1 MNISIG
7 KTDEAEDIQIRD
19 KTFLRHMVCLGASGS
34 GKTVACKVIC
44 EEFIRNQIPVIAI
57 DPQGDIASLLYPSL
71 LEDVEDK
78 GISQKMIDEYKKN
91 AEVIIW
97 TPASSVGVPL
107 SLNPIGLIQ
116 DIVEQ
121 QKSYEECLRSISLSA
136 DSIIGL
142 IGEDIDNDSGRL
154 LSAILNIT
162 LTYVV
167 EQRLEIESFS
177 DLADL
182 LLDCPEALKKKIAAI
197 ASAKEL
203 LRLSKKIRL
212 LTVGAK
218 KLLFDL
224 AKPLNVEELLGL
236 SSPRKSKKTRLSV
249 IYLNTLSSQEE
260 KEFFVARITS
270 ALYDWML
277 ANPSNELQALF
288 YIDEVAPFIPPVRKP
303 VCKDILKI
311 LLKQA
316 RKYGVGCL
324 IASQNPGD
332 IDYKAISQCSTWN
345 LGRLISRQDIKKVE
359 KILRS
364 ISPEDAENIVSELPT
379 LNAGQFL
386 LFAPDEY
393 TSMKKFQVRWLIT
406 EHKTLDEEQVK
417 EAVDDDLRKK
427 YLNKNTLPKKAKKQ
441 IQENAVSKSYDNS
454 DNKNIQDLQVSE
466 RILALLTKEACCLTC
481 AEIADNLELNAATIR
496 KYLGKLTSKIAR
508 AKHGRSF
515 VYWLSEYKFLP
526 QYGLTQRIE
535 VAKLQILEQ
544 EAVSLA
550 QKRLKKQLIFFDIE
564 EISKSHL
571 IYIPLWQVH
580 FTEEIESSFLIFSKT
595 SSKDENIYFDAFNG
609 KIALYDR
616 GQGFSF
622 VDTPKDS
629 PSVLCDLDDVC
640 TFQTIFPGEMD
651 FKWSLY
657 KKMLTENQI
666 QKLIARKFHINVHHT
681 LITFL
686 PVWQFEIVVKDTQK
700 KKRLLFLD
708 GVTGMPIEVQYE

>member
-7 KTDEAEDIQIRD
+7 KTEEAEDIQIRH
-19 KTFLRHMVCLGASGS
+19 KTLLRHMVCLGASGS
-34 GKTVACKVIC
+34 GKTVLCKVIC
-44 EEFIRNQIPVIAI
+44 EEFIRNKIPVIAI
-57 DPQGDIASLLYPSL
+57 DPQGDIASLLHTSL
-71 LEDVEDK
+71 YEDVADK
-78 GISQKMIDEYKKN
+78 GISQEMIDEYKKN

-97 TPASSVGVPL
+97 TPASSIGVPL

-116 DIVEQ
+116 DIVAQ
-121 QKSYEECLRSISLSA
+121 DKNYEECLRSISLSA

-142 IGEDIDNDSGRL
+142 VGEDVDSDAGRL

-162 LTYVV
+162 LTYIV
-167 EQRLEIESFS
+167 ENRLEIESFAS
-177 DLADL
+177 LADL
-182 LLDCPEALKKKIAAI
+182 LHDCPEDLSKKIAPI
-197 ASAKEL
+197 ASLKEVA
-203 LRLSKKIRL
+203 RLSKKLRL

-236 SSPRKSKKTRLSV
+236 STKGKHRKTRLSV

-364 ISPEDAENIVSELPT
+364 ISPTEAESIVGELPT
-379 LNAGQFL
+379 LSAGQFL

-393 TSMKKFQVRWLIT
+393 ETMKKFQVRWLIT
-406 EHKTLDEEQVK
+406 QHKTLDEEQVK
-417 EAVDDDLRKK
+417 DAVDDKLRKK
-427 YLNKNTLPKKAKKQ
+427 YLNEMAVEKKVNVPIATDEHEVEE
-441 IQENAVSKSYDNS
+441 QEDTTVEVEE
-454 DNKNIQDLQVSE
+454 NIQISD
-466 RILALLTKEACCLTC
+466 RILLLLEKEVCCLTC
-481 AEIADNLELNAATIR
+481 AEIADRLELNAATVR
-496 KYLGKLTSKIAR
+496 KYLNKLNTKVAR
-508 AKHGRSF
+508 TRYGRSF
-515 VYWLSEYKFLP
+515 IYWLPQYNFLP
-526 QYGLTQRIE
+526 QYDLIQRIE
-535 VAKLQILEQ
+535 VSKLQILEQ
-544 EAVSLA
+544 QAIALA
-550 QKRLKKQLIFFDIE
+550 QKRLKKQLIFFDSE
-564 EISKSHL
+564 KVTHSDLQH
-571 IYIPLWQVH
+571 IPLWQVH
-580 FTEEIESSFLIFSKT
+580 FTEEIESSFWIFSKT
-595 SSKDENIYFDAFNG
+595 SSKDENIYFHAFSG
-609 KIALYDR
+609 KIAVYNR
-616 GQGFSF
+616 SKGFSF
-622 VDTPKDS
+622 VDTPRES

-640 TFQTIFPGEMD
+640 TFQTIFPGDLD
-651 FKWSLY
+651 FQWSQW
-657 KKMLTENQI
+657 KKVLSHHEI
-666 QKLIARKFHINVHHT
+666 QKLIARKFHINVHQIA
-681 LITFL
+681 ITFL
-686 PVWQFEIVVKDTQK
+686 PVWRFEISAKDTR
-700 KKRLLFLD
+700 KKRILFLD
-708 GVTGMPIEVQYE
+708 GVTGMPIEDIA